1 MLKKVHITLIS
12 LAVLAVVLVLWV
24 VGRSEESATSKTPT
38 VRGAENF
45 TFIKQENNKLIFPG
59 DSKYWDLAFE
69 KMRNIYINGEG
80 NVSIMHMGGSHVQ
93 AGVLTDRIRKNFL
106 TISGGIEPEVGFVFP
121 YKMAGTNSPRSVRCQ
136 WTGNWKGCRN
146 ALSTDH
152 CNWGLSGINASTSDS
167 LVSVKIWVT
176 NHDTIARKFD
186 VVRLFTP
193 IENVDDWEM
202 KIDSVDYSHRHI
214 RKHAYTEFSINQLSD
229 TLRMT
234 FRKKNPEA
242 SDLLVQG
249 FYLGLSEN
257 RKLPGVTYNAV
268 GVNGAG
274 TYSYLRCQDLAKQV
288 HAIMPDIVVFGIGVN
303 DANVPEADFN
313 PALYEARYD
322 SLIYKIRESNPDCA
336 FLFITNNDTYYQ
348 KKYPNRNAFQVQ
360 ATMRRLAEKH
370 GGALYDLFDVMG
382 GLGSITQ
389 WKNANLASS
398 DLIHLTREGYELQG
412 DMMFTAIR
420 NALGDYMD
428 SIGLP

>member
-1 MLKKVHITLIS
+1 MKKNVLIS
-12 LAVLAVVLVLWV
+12 SISIVAFGLIVWFVA
-24 VGRSEESATSKTPT
+24 RSEESVAAKSST
-38 VRGAENF
+38 VRGVENF
-45 TFIKQENNKLIFPG
+45 AFIKQENNKLIFPG
-59 DSKYWDLAFE
+59 ESKYWNKAFE
-69 KMRNIYINGEG
+69 KMRGLYLNGEG
-80 NVSIMHMGGSHVQ
+80 HVSILHMGGSHVQ
-93 AGVLTDRIRKNFL
+93 AGTLTDRIRKNFL
-106 TISGGIEPEVGFVFP
+106 SVSGGLEAEPGFIFP
-121 YKMAGTNSPRSVRCQ
+121 YKLAGTNSPRSVRCQ

-152 CNWGLSGINASTSDS
+152 CHWGMSGINASTSDS
-167 LVSVKIWVT
+167 LVSIKIWVT

-186 VVRLFTP
+186 RVKMFTP
-193 IENVDDWEM
+193 VENMDDWEM
-202 KIDSVDYSHRHI
+202 RIDSIGFSHKHT
-214 RKHAYTEFSINQLSD
+214 RKHAYTEFALNQMTD
-229 TLRMT
+229 TLRLT
-234 FRKKNPEA
+234 FRKKNPDA
-242 SDLLVQG
+242 TDFILQG
-249 FYLGLSEN
+249 FYLGLSE
-257 RKLPGVTYNAV
+257 KQEVPGITYNAI

-274 TYSYLRCQDLAKQV
+274 TYSYLRCDDLQKQMYG
-288 HAIMPDIVVFGIGVN
+288 IMPDIVVFGIGVN

-322 SLIYKIRESNPDCA
+322 SLIYKIREVNPDCA

-348 KKYPNRNAFQVQ
+348 KRYPNRNAYQVQ
-360 ATMRRLAEKH
+360 ATMLRLAEKH
-370 GGALYDLFDVMG
+370 GGAMYDLFDVMG